1 MEISVNQENLRF
13 LQSYIRKFIN
23 DDQYEESLILTIQN
37 EKEIITYKNDDLI
50 IFLQDKKINE
60 NNYNC
65 NVSLKKEYKYQ
76 FNYFNENITVIVNIS
91 KELQEMRYN
100 DIFNF
105 NWNNIPEF
113 IYLQAPEMFIN
124 DIKYVFYLK
133 NPDIENYC
141 KENKHISETISFIN
155 DNNDDNDNLLKSFSA
170 NKNTDIKVYQLAEN
184 DFNYINTHI
193 DKYLI
198 NIKIDGIRTLIV
210 IVNNII
216 KCYQGDK
223 KFIYNY
229 NGPVIEGSYIF
240 DCELCN
246 GNLHIFDC
254 WYACP
259 DSSIYNSNFDI
270 YKLLLKSNDGND
282 RISVIN
288 SFCEKYNFI
297 KFNVLNIPECPINN
311 ITTDYRK
318 FCNYI
323 KEFVE
328 NGTLDDIIN
337 FKKSLIINGD
347 FSQRYYD
354 DLSKNIDE
362 AIDIA
367 KDVNKYN
374 NKLYKMYSQNP
385 TFKAEAYNLCMSFN
399 IPQDIIHA
407 YSPYIILGLIYYYYL
422 IDFNDDNLIFK
433 KYVYSNNFVENNKAY
448 LKKPLTPTIS
458 MFYKDSQYP
467 NDGLIFVNNSPID
480 FANNKTIYYKWKPKD
495 KLSFDIKID
504 FDKDDVI
511 NIYETTQNYVLAT
524 FMNSQGNNIENSR
537 IKIELNNFNR
547 TLPCCKNGDII
558 LSGDIVEIVPF
569 YNGFI
574 TEYILLR
581 IRYDKVKANGNRTIK
596 TIKNYQTNYINL
608 II

>member
-23 DDQYEESLILTIQN
+23 QDQYEESLILIIQN
-37 EKEIITYKNDDLI
+37 ENETITYKNDDLI
-50 IFLQDKKINE
+50 IFLQDKKFNE

-91 KELQEMRYN
+91 KELQEMKYN

-113 IYLQAPEMFIN
+113 ISLQAPEMFIN

-141 KENKHISETISFIN
+141 KENKHISETISFSN

-170 NKNTDIKVYQLAEN
+170 NKNTDIKVYQIAEN

-254 WYACP
+254 WYAS

-270 YKLLLKSNDGND
+270 YKRLLKSADGND

-328 NGTLDDIIN
+328 NDTLDDIIN

-362 AIDIA
+362 TIDIA

-374 NKLYKMYSQNP
+374 NKLYEMYNQNP
-385 TFKAEAYNLCMSFN
+385 TFKAEAYNLCISFN

-422 IDFNDDNLIFK
+422 IDFNDDNIIFK
-433 KYVYSNNFVENNKAY
+433 KYVYSHNFIENNKAY

-480 FANNKTIYYKWKPKD
+480 FTNNKTIYYKWKPKD